1 MNYTP
6 EIEFY
11 KKRPFGD
18 KLNATF
24 VFLREN
30 AKPYFKAQLLVAG
43 PILLLITI
51 IINQFSFDFM
61 SMGFNA
67 EDLTLSDASKFFKL
81 YGLILISGVITGAIM
96 PAVTYTYMKKYQTL
110 VPDAI
115 ANSDITQGLAGKIF
129 NLIGFNILIALI
141 IGLVVLVFSLLIGF
155 SATSSAFLVVIFGLG
170 LIVLMLYFG
179 ITLSLGSSIIV
190 FEDNNPIDAI
200 GRCFRLIVG
209 KWWSTFGLIVVVGIL
224 SLIINQLFG
233 IPRAIF
239 FGVKAFTAFEE
250 GGDFTNMVQM
260 TSGEQLLN
268 VLFSVFET
276 FGTIVTNSLVFI
288 AIAFQYFNL
297 VERKE
302 SKGLMSQIE
311 GLDQASEA
319 EDDEVY

>member
-1 MNYTP
+1 
-6 EIEFY
+6 
-11 KKRPFGD
+11 
-18 KLNATF
+18 
-24 VFLREN
+24 
-30 AKPYFKAQLLVAG
+30 
-43 PILLLITI
+43 
-51 IINQFSFDFM
+51 
-61 SMGFNA
+61 
-67 EDLTLSDASKFFKL
+67 
-81 YGLILISGVITGAIM
+81 M

-110 VPDAI
+110 APDAI

>member
-67 EDLTLSDASKFFKL
+67 EDFTLSDASKFFKL

-110 VPDAI
+110 APDAI

>member
-67 EDLTLSDASKFFKL
+67 EDFTLSDASKFFKL

-110 VPDAI
+110 APDAI

-233 IPRAIF
+233 LPRAIF
-239 FGVKAFTAFEE
+239 LGVKAFTAFEE